1 MNSADKKTAQIV
13 AGVVGCLGCA
23 GVILVIGVFGIGF
36 FASSRRAGPPP
47 APPMVPMAPVAP
59 TEAPAF
65 VAPPTPPDWSPY
77 QHSAACPNNNNLRLQ
92 QFGAAYPGV
101 YKVLPC
107 QQQEPRPWSYVTFHL
122 EDMDGHAQRQ
132 ITLGFA
138 RGFPTQAMMESAAAQ
153 VVGQLGAPA
162 PRLIDTNIFSARGTS
177 LLQRNAAFT
186 VPSATGV
193 FQAGAYLIR
202 QVVVPGEGLHPEGIT
217 VTVIHRVDTTEEA
230 AIAESGVTLQHAVSS
245 IQF

>member
-23 GVILVIGVFGIGF
+23 GLVLVVGVFGIGVF
-36 FASSRRAGPPP
+36 VSSSPSMTPV
-47 APPMVPMAPVAP
+47 APPMVPMAPVVP
-59 TEAPAF
+59 TQPPAF
-65 VAPPTPPDWSPY
+65 APPPTPPDWSQY
-77 QHSAACPNNNNLRLQ
+77 QHASVCPNNNNLRLS
-92 QFGAAYPGV
+92 QFRAAYPGM

-107 QQQEPRPWSYVTFHL
+107 EEQEPRPWSYVTFHL
-122 EDMDGHAQRQ
+122 EDAEGHAQRQ

-153 VVGQLGAPA
+153 VVAQLGAPA
-162 PRLIDTNIFSARGTS
+162 PRLIDTSPFSARGAS
-177 LLQRNAAFT
+177 LLQRNASFT
-186 VPSATGV
+186 VPSARGV
-193 FQAGAYLIR
+193 FQAGTYLIR
-202 QVVVPGEGLHPEGIT
+202 QVVVPGQGLHPEGIT
-217 VTVIHRVDTTEEA
+217 VTVIHRVDTTEEV